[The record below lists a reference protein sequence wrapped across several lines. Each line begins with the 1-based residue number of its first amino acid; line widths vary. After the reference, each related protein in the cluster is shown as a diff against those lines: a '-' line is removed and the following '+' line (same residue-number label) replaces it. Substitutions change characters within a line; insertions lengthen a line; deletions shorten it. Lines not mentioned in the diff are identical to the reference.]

1 MSGLNPLTGTDERGP
16 GARSVFAMPP
26 EPAPAPRN
34 AVLPVAAIAAA
45 CLIAA
50 LIALIVNP
58 SAGALRVVLIV
69 VTCGVVLMLAASA
82 MAARASGR
90 RVAEQVRTARLVTQ
104 RGQVELQQMVDRLMR
119 GEQPAPLV
127 PVPARAAEGDP
138 FTQLTMDLE
147 HSQYHA
153 GQAVLRVADKVFG
166 GRSDHR
172 VEIFVNVARRM
183 QSLVHREIELL
194 DELEGKVEDPDLL
207 KGLFTID
214 HLATRMRRQSESLA
228 VLGGSASRRQW
239 TRQVTMHEVLRAAV
253 AEVEQYSR
261 VKVVPPVEGVLRGAA
276 VTDVIHLIAELV
288 ENATKFSAPNTTAV
302 LRAQHVSA
310 GVAIEIEDRGLG
322 MLSADQQ
329 RLNDLLADPSGIDVD
344 ELLRDGRIG
353 LYVVATLARR
363 HGIRVRIQNNIYGG
377 TQAVVVLP
385 KPLLEP
391 AEREQVPYPKAGRD
405 TRPAPAP
412 VPVPAPSP
420 IPVPAADP
428 AADPA
433 PAADDAPAAAEAPA
447 PRLELVPA
455 VGGDGGAGDGD
466 GHGEGDGGDGD
477 GDGRHR
483 AGAPAGDGQSARAPL
498 KQRRASAGQGS
509 ARARQRAAPAAA
521 ASAASATSAKSATSA
536 TSATSAV
543 PDSTADEPA
552 RPPLPKRQPQASHI
566 PRPLAATAAPA
577 TGSARV
583 NTTLIA
589 SSGPPAEQLTGLMA
603 SFLGGVSRSENEEE
617 DHDSPA
623 GD

>member
-1 MSGLNPLTGTDERGP
+1 MSGLNPLTGTDERGL

-50 LIALIVNP
+50 LIALIANP
-58 SAGALRVVLIV
+58 SAGTLRVVLIV
-69 VTCGVVLMLAASA
+69 MTCGVVLMLAAAA
-82 MAARASGR
+82 MAARASSR

-127 PVPARAAEGDP
+127 PAPARAADGDP

-147 HSQYHA
+147 HGQYHA

-207 KGLFTID
+207 QGLFAID

-239 TRQVTMHEVLRAAV
+239 ARQVTMHEVLRAAV

-322 MLSADQQ
+322 MLPADQQ

-353 LYVVATLARR
+353 LFVVATLARR

-391 AEREQVPYPKAGRD
+391 AEREHAPYPEAGRD
-405 TRPAPAP
+405 ARPA
-412 VPVPAPSP
+412 PVPAPSP
-420 IPVPAADP
+420 VPAPNP
-428 AADPA
+428 APA
-433 PAADDAPAAAEAPA
+433 PAASEAPA

-455 VGGDGGAGDGD
+455 VGGGGATGADGD
-466 GHGEGDGGDGD
+466 GDGGDGV
-477 GDGRHR
+477 G
-483 AGAPAGDGQSARAPL
+483 ARAADGESGRRPL

-509 ARARQRAAPAAA
+509 GRGRQRAAATSA
-521 ASAASATSAKSATSA
+521 ASAAPAASA

-543 PDSTADEPA
+543 PDPAADEPA
-552 RPPLPKRQPQASHI
+552 RPPLPKRQPRASYI
-566 PRPLAATAAPA
+566 PRPLDDTAPPG
-577 TGSARV
+577 TGISHA
-583 NTTLIA
+583 NATLIA

-617 DHDSPA
+617 DNDSPA

>member
-1 MSGLNPLTGTDERGP
+1 MSGLNPLTGTDERGL

-26 EPAPAPRN
+26 EPAPAPRSGL
-34 AVLPVAAIAAA
+34 LPVAAIAVA

-50 LIALIVNP
+50 LIVLIGNP
-58 SAGALRVVLIV
+58 SAGVVRWVLGGVTGGAV
-69 VTCGVVLMLAASA
+69 VMLALAA
-82 MAARASGR
+82 MAARASSR
-90 RVAEQVRTARLVTQ
+90 RVAEQVRTARLITQ
-104 RGQVELQQMVDRLMR
+104 RGQVELRQMVDRLMR

-127 PVPARAAEGDP
+127 PAPARSADGDP
-138 FTQLTMDLE
+138 FTELTMDLE
-147 HSQYHA
+147 HAQYHA

-194 DELEGKVEDPDLL
+194 DELESKVDDPDLL
-207 KGLFTID
+207 KGLFTVD

-239 TRQVTMHEVLRAAV
+239 ARQVTMHEVLRAAV

-261 VKVVPPVEGVLRGAA
+261 VKVVPPVEGVLRGGA
-276 VTDVIHLIAELV
+276 VTDAIHLIAELV
-288 ENATKFSAPNTTAV
+288 ENATKFSPPNTTAV

-322 MLSADQQ
+322 MLPADQQ

-385 KPLLEP
+385 KSLLER
-391 AEREQVPYPKAGRD
+391 AERDHAPYPEAGRD
-405 TRPAPAP
+405 TGEATSTATAPGPAPVTTPGPAPVTTPPAAPAP
-412 VPVPAPSP
+412 G
-420 IPVPAADP
+420 ADEP
-428 AADPA
+428 
-433 PAADDAPAAAEAPA
+433 PA

-455 VGGDGGAGDGD
+455 AGGGGDDRADSAGGAGA
-466 GHGEGDGGDGD
+466 
-477 GDGRHR
+477 R
-483 AGAPAGDGQSARAPL
+483 AGDTVSGRAPL
-498 KQRRASAGQGS
+498 KQRRSPAGQGS
-509 ARARQRAAPAAA
+509 GRGRQRAAA
-521 ASAASATSAKSATSA
+521 ASPAPPASAG
-536 TSATSAV
+536 
-543 PDSTADEPA
+543 PDTTADPAA
-552 RPPLPKRQPQASHI
+552 RPPLPKRQPQANYI
-566 PRPLAATAAPA
+566 RRPPGDTAASGAGIAHANA
-577 TGSARV
+577 TLVAGSE
-583 NTTLIA
+583 
-589 SSGPPAEQLTGLMA
+589 PAEQLSGLMA

-617 DHDSPA
+617 DNDSPA